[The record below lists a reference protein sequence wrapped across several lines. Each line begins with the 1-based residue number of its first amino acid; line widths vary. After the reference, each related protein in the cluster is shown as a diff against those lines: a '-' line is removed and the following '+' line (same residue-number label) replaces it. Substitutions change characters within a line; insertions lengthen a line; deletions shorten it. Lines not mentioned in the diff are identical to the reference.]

1 MGECRGCGARV
12 DPFIKQR
19 YADLCFDSGDYSTR
33 ILELYLSLVH
43 EDPDNRTRYFRNISR
58 IYAALGHEG
67 EAQRYRAFADS
78 SEYLKPGADPDH

>member
-1 MGECRGCGARV
+1 V

-43 EDPDNRTRYFRNISR
+43 EDPGNKTHYYRKISR
-58 IYAALGHEG
+58 IYSSLGHEE
-67 EAQRYRAFADS
+67 EADRYRAFADN
-78 SEYLKPGADPDH
+78 SERLKPGAGPNH